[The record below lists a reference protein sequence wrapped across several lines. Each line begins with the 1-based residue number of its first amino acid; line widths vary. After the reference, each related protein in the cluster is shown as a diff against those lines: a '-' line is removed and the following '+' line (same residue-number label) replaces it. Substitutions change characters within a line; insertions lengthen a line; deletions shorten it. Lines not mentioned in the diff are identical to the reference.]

1 MNHTSTTNIN
11 NMAGYGGGARNP
23 YANQY
28 KHERD
33 SYNNTWN
40 ATIIRGAMIF
50 HKVGE
55 FAMLAV
61 IAVAITTTFSLF
73 STSVMSKLGAHALT
87 PTATRMAF
95 GASQC
100 SHLQFSFC
108 DGGMNPLQKRSS
120 PLTPLQAADTSIPRT
135 SKKPSISSSD
145 IPRLHPSDLATL
157 RDQGY
162 VVVDDFLPS
171 ESWMDTLRED
181 VLHLRQKNKFKIA
194 KIGQDSTNTLNEE
207 IRVAETC
214 FLGRDKPELRDV
226 PNPARE
232 KLYDILENLRL
243 DLQEGE
249 NANKLDPNLSEFL
262 YAYYP
267 EGGFYR
273 RHRDAVKGSA
283 SWLREYSI
291 LLYLN
296 EEEYDPDVDGGRLRV
311 HFDSGGDFLPAGEAP
326 LFQDVDAYGGT
337 LVIFESNRFP
347 HEVLDSFAERFAVV
361 GWYNR
366 PMTLSDLSAIN
377 DSGGGGGGAA
387 VPSLTDDPVRLVA
400 LAVAAGLVTVGLL
413 NILAS

>member
-1 MNHTSTTNIN
+1 
-11 NMAGYGGGARNP
+11 
-23 YANQY
+23 
-28 KHERD
+28 
-33 SYNNTWN
+33 
-40 ATIIRGAMIF
+40 MIF
-50 HKVGE
+50 HRIGE
-55 FAMLAV
+55 YALLAV
-61 IAVAITTTFSLF
+61 IAVGITTITNSFFS
-73 STSVMSKLGAHALT
+73 STMMPRMAAHALS
-87 PTATRMAF
+87 PTATRITF
-95 GASQC
+95 GASQE
-100 SHLQFSFC
+100 SRLSFNFRNS
-108 DGGMNPLQKRSS
+108 GMFPLHKRPS
-120 PLTPLQAADTSIPRT
+120 PLTPLQAADTSIPQT
-135 SKKPSISSSD
+135 SKKPSISDSD

-162 VVVDDFLPS
+162 VIVDDFLPS
-171 ESWMDTLRED
+171 ETWMETLRED
-181 VLHLRQKNKFKIA
+181 ILHLRQKNKFKIA

-226 PNPARE
+226 PSTARE
-232 KLYDILENLRL
+232 RLYDVLDYLRL

-249 NANKLDPNLSEFL
+249 DASKLDPNLSEFL

-267 EGGFYR
+267 TGGFYR

-366 PMTLSDLSAIN
+366 PMTLSDLSSIN
-377 DSGGGGGGAA
+377 DSGSGGGAA

-400 LAVAAGLVTVGLL
+400 LAVAAGLITVGLL

>member
-1 MNHTSTTNIN
+1 
-11 NMAGYGGGARNP
+11 
-23 YANQY
+23 
-28 KHERD
+28 
-33 SYNNTWN
+33 
-40 ATIIRGAMIF
+40 MIF
-50 HKVGE
+50 HRIGE
-55 FAMLAV
+55 FAIFAV
-61 IAVAITTTFSLF
+61 IVIAITTIPFSFL
-73 STSVMSKLGAHALT
+73 STVTMPKMAADALS
-87 PTATRMAF
+87 PTATKMKF
-95 GASQC
+95 GAIQEPNNS
-100 SHLQFSFC
+100 FSFLLSRK
-108 DGGMNPLQKRSS
+108 NPLHKRPSR
-120 PLTPLQAADTSIPRT
+120 LIPLQAADTSLPRT
-135 SKKPSISSSD
+135 SRNPSISGSD
-145 IPRLHPSDLATL
+145 IPRLDPSDLATL
-157 RDQGY
+157 REQGY
-162 VVVDDFLPS
+162 VIVDDFLPS
-171 ESWMDTLRED
+171 ESWMDALRED
-181 VLHLRQKNKFKIA
+181 VLHLRQKNKFKVA

-226 PNPARE
+226 PNPVRE
-232 KLYDILENLRL
+232 RLYDILETLRL

-249 NANKLDPNLSEFL
+249 NANNLDPNLSEFL

-267 EGGFYR
+267 TGGFYR

-296 EEEYDPDVDGGRLRV
+296 EEEYDPDVDGGCLRV

-326 LFQDVDAYGGT
+326 IFQDVEAYGGT

-347 HEVLDSFAERFAVV
+347 HEVLDTVAERFAVV

-377 DSGGGGGGAA
+377 DSGIGNGAA

-400 LAVAAGLVTVGLL
+400 LAVAAGLITVGLI